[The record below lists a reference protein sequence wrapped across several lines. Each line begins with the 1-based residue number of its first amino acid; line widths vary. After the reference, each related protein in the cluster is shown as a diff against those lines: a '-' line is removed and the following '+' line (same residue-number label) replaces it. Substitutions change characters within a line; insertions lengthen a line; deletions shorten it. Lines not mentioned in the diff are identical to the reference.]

1 MKRKTGI
8 THKKEYLISIIAIN
22 IVFLLLVIL
31 NYTFSFESSK
41 NSNIEKAN
49 IISEN
54 MRQNFED
61 QLNQISSFS
70 RNTFLN
76 EKFLD
81 LQDDCINNKKEI
93 ETYFSSSIQ
102 VSSSIVGGSCY
113 IPRIGDELNIDNR
126 IYNGR
131 FDVFFNVN
139 TNNVKSF
146 LLEIVNTSY
155 LDEYSKGKIYPIYD
169 VNDEI
174 NDFIVFARNVRDIR
188 QDSYNEMLGIGF
200 IVVDKNTFLKPFNL
214 TNTLNGFD
222 SMIAVNDNILFTTD
236 NSLKLNNNYIY
247 KSSLNFNNYYLITY
261 YDASNIFKDNA
272 FIFTLETLIY
282 LFIIVAFLII
292 YHYLHKDKIK
302 SLNYLF
308 DNFDKNKNQ
317 IELKQ
322 LDYTDN
328 DSEVNKVI
336 ESYNNM
342 VSSINNLNIKIYE
355 EKEASNQLKLKNKEI
370 EIESLYSQINKH
382 FIINILSVI
391 RSLINLKDIE
401 KANYCLESL
410 SDYLRYSLSFTIKE
424 TTIKNELD
432 SVKNYVNLQL
442 IRYQDIHVYYVI
454 DEASLSYVI
463 PKLILQPLVE
473 NAFIHGLKNKKGVI
487 VISLFLEKDRILIA
501 VRNDG
506 TIDND
511 TLMSINSN
519 IKKGLENKLGN
530 HGVALSNIYKRMN
543 LFYKEGADLYL
554 KVEQNKTYAIIEIKT
569 KEKLC

>member
-113 IPRIGDELNIDNR
+113 IPRIGDELNINNR

-169 VNDEI
+169 VNNEI

-188 QDSYNEMLGIGF
+188 QDSYNDMLGIGF
-200 IVVDKNTFLKPFNL
+200 VVVDKNTFLKPFNL
-214 TNTLNGFD
+214 TTTLNGFD
-222 SMIAVNDNILFTTD
+222 SMITVNDNILFTTD
-236 NSLKLNNNYIY
+236 NNLKLNNNYIY
-247 KSSLNFNNYYLITY
+247 KSSLNFNNYYLLTY

-272 FIFTLETLIY
+272 SIFALETLIY

-317 IELKQ
+317 TELKK

-342 VSSINNLNIKIYE
+342 VSSINDLNTKIYE
-355 EKEASNQLKLKNKEI
+355 EKEASNQLKLKNQEI

-382 FIINILSVI
+382 FIINVLSVI
-391 RSLINLKDIE
+391 HSLINLKDIE

-410 SDYLRYSLSFTIKE
+410 SDYLRYSLSFTMKE
-424 TTIKNELD
+424 TTIKNELN

-454 DEASLSYVI
+454 DEACLSYAI

-473 NAFIHGLKNKKGVI
+473 NAFVHGLKNKKGVI
-487 VISLFLEKDRILIA
+487 VVSLFLNEDEIVIE

-506 TIDND
+506 VINND
-511 TLMSINSN
+511 VLKSINSN
-519 IKKGLENKLGN
+519 IKQGIENKLGN

-543 LFYKEGADLYL
+543 LFYKENADLYL
-554 KVEQNKTYAIIEIKT
+554 KVEQNKTFAIIKIKMKEII
-569 KEKLC
+569 C